1 MPLFRKKCRTGPAF
15 MLQNGPFS
23 PKNRQIAFFKV
34 NTGVS
39 LPSSGRHKNGILGG
53 FVGSHPGVCFS
64 GRFRLYLETAPY
76 YCRGN
81 DKNGQKTTRRAW
93 SRRSLSF

>member
-39 LPSSGRHKNGILGG
+39 LPSTPRRHKNGILGG
-53 FVGSHPGVCFS
+53 FVGSHLASVSAGGFA
-64 GRFRLYLETAPY
+64 FT
-76 YCRGN
+76 
-81 DKNGQKTTRRAW
+81 
-93 SRRSLSF
+93 